1 MRHSVLLI
9 STDPAHN
16 LSDTFDQKISKF
28 PTQIRGFQN
37 LFAMVGNKR
46 SGFLLHH
53 HFLYFRKLIP
63 RYLTRMRLKV
73 NSLGLRGVYRA
84 LQKSYCKMSQ
94 AHYPVSM
101 RPRASFK
108 SWGMC
113 VCYQFNDVF
122 VYLVLSLSYLLLN
135 PISLINLRPGS
146 QYDTGAMSIMSI
158 AEKSACSWSKC
169 YSYCP
174 KF

>member
-53 HFLYFRKLIP
+53 HFLYFQEIDP
-63 RYLTRMRLKV
+63 E
-73 NSLGLRGVYRA
+73 
-84 LQKSYCKMSQ
+84 
-94 AHYPVSM
+94 
-101 RPRASFK
+101 
-108 SWGMC
+108 
-113 VCYQFNDVF
+113 VF
-122 VYLVLSLSYLLLN
+122 DENEIESEL
-135 PISLINLRPGS
+135 PGS
-146 QYDTGAMSIMSI
+146 EGGIQGLAKELLQDVASSLPGIDEA
-158 AEKSACSWSKC
+158 KSFIQVMGYVCML
-169 YSYCP
+169 P
-174 KF
+174 IQ